1 MLRVM
6 HLFAYD
12 YASGTPNDSPRA
24 WTMGVAC
31 VVIVTSL
38 FFRQQQQQN
47 SFVAGGQSL
56 RLSGRRRRCR
66 GELINPFIRA
76 GVATSDDRF
85 ANGSG
90 RQALGGRRD
99 GGREARQDP
108 GDALSHLGGR
118 DSGRHPPGCRH
129 VDAAAQITR

>member
-1 MLRVM
+1 
-6 HLFAYD
+6 
-12 YASGTPNDSPRA
+12 
-24 WTMGVAC
+24 MGVAC

-56 RLSGRRRRCR
+56 RLSGRRRCR

-76 GVATSDDRF
+76 GVVTSDDRF

-90 RQALGGRRD
+90 RQACGGRRD
-99 GGREARQDP
+99 GR
-108 GDALSHLGGR
+108 
-118 DSGRHPPGCRH
+118 
-129 VDAAAQITR
+129 